1 MDDGP
6 GLPRRRL
13 RIPHEVAALVR
24 GLHPVLKRKV
34 RTALQAIVDDPYAG
48 KALQGELE
56 GLRSYRVGRFRVVYR
71 LRRDVELV
79 AFGPRDAIYVETY
92 RRLHEPRGRYRTRNV
107 AGEARPASGNA
118 PG

>member
-1 MDDGP
+1 VDNGP

-24 GLHPVLKRKV
+24 GLHPALKRKV

-48 KALQGELE
+48 EVLQGELE
-56 GLRSYRVGRFRVVYR
+56 GLRSYRVGRFRIVYR

-92 RRLHEPRGRYRTRNV
+92 RRLHEPRGRYWTRNV
-107 AGEARPASGNA
+107 AGEARPASGSA
-118 PG
+118 SG